1 MKHLLRLFPIVACF
15 TLLAGGVATAGE
27 ISGTISSTLN
37 ITEDSWLNGNVTCR
51 VVGAPC
57 IRVIASNITL
67 WLNTFTI
74 TGMGDPPDGC
84 IPGGF
89 TRNLEH
95 AIEVTGQRRVEV
107 LGPGV
112 IQRARGFGVFLGGN
126 TTRSTVKDITI
137 SSNCLSGV
145 QLWEE
150 TNENLIEGVVTVRN
164 GNRES
169 GCGGICTLRSHNNRF
184 RRNVASGNG
193 YAVSPANLNFGLA
206 VSGRGNT
213 VSENIITGN
222 VTGIHVTPTSVDNLL
237 YRNIITGNPPIQIP
251 LSVPEFQGFDI
262 RNLSPEGANTILDNV
277 CLTYSGA
284 GRSPCPGLVSELLS
298 IFTRG
303 FQPGMPPVSELL
315 RRR

>member
-1 MKHLLRLFPIVACF
+1 MKNQILLPSVVACF
-15 TLLAGGVATAGE
+15 TFLASGVATAGE

-37 ITEDSWLNGNVTCR
+37 ITEDSWLNGDVTCR

-57 IRVIASNITL
+57 IRVTASNITL

-84 IPGGF
+84 IPGGI
-89 TRNLEH
+89 TNLEH

-112 IQRARGFGVFLGGN
+112 IQRARGWGIFLGGN

-137 SSNCLSGV
+137 SSNCLSGI

-150 TNENLIEGVVTVRN
+150 TNDNLIEGVVSVRN
-164 GNRES
+164 GNREA
-169 GCGGICTLRSHNNRF
+169 GCGGICLFRSHNNRF
-184 RRNVASGNG
+184 RRNVLSGNG
-193 YAVSPANLNFGLA
+193 YAVSPPNLNFGLA
-206 VSGRGNT
+206 LSGRRNT
-213 VSENIITGN
+213 ASENIITGN
-222 VTGIHVTPTSVDNLL
+222 VTGIHITASSVDNLV

-251 LSVPEFQGFDI
+251 VNVPEFRGFDI
-262 RNLSPEGANTILDNV
+262 RNFSPEGANTISDNV

-284 GRSPCPGLVSELLS
+284 GRSPCPSLVGELLS
-298 IFTRG
+298 IFARG
-303 FQPGMPPVSELL
+303 LQPSPPPATELL